1 MDTFDDI
8 EDFLSLYPD
17 PHDTFDETY
26 DRTDYEGNAE
36 IYLKARYE
44 GVSSYVIKDLINNH
58 KYNLIDICEKLDGRG
73 SKATPFDPDK
83 VELLPSATERFHHEV
98 WYVEHR
104 SEIEEVLELAA
115 DLLEEYERQQRDY
128 DDDNDGDEDFNIPK
142 ELIFKCGKCSVK
154 NTLSDIVEDSPD
166 FNCKNCRKRLFMI
179 GVIFYGRS
187 TQEEY
192 TSENG
197 ESENSATSS
206 E

>member
-1 MDTFDDI
+1 
-8 EDFLSLYPD
+8 
-17 PHDTFDETY
+17 
-26 DRTDYEGNAE
+26 TDYEGNAE

-142 ELIFKCGKCSVK
+142 ELIFK
-154 NTLSDIVEDSPD
+154 
-166 FNCKNCRKRLFMI
+166 
-179 GVIFYGRS
+179 
-187 TQEEY
+187 
-192 TSENG
+192 
-197 ESENSATSS
+197 
-206 E
+206 